1 MSFGLLFPAF
11 LAALAALAVPIWL
24 HMRHS
29 DKDKP
34 FRFPS
39 LMFLEKLPI
48 RTASRRRIVDIPLL
62 LLRLAAITLLV
73 LAFGRPYFS
82 RNVDEAMAQRP
93 RAIVILLDRSGSMG
107 HTDVW
112 AAALDSARAKLTG
125 IQSTDRVALV
135 LFDEEAEVAQ
145 SFTSD
150 LSLLRAAIAAA
161 KPGDR
166 GTRYAAALR
175 AARQLLSAAPDAT
188 HEVYVVTDV
197 QRSGVSGLAGLDLP
211 TGMTIVAVPVS
222 PKRRANSA
230 VVSVDVRRIT
240 GQRVTVAVQARVVTR
255 ELPSARRVR
264 ASLALNGRPS
274 GTRDVTLPVS
284 GDLTIA
290 FDAVPLPS
298 GRVTGTVTLEKDAL
312 AFDDVFRFTLP
323 DEDQLRVL
331 LVVPDDASSDETVYF
346 ERALGIGKAPTV
358 AIERRRPATIDARS
372 LRGAALVVLWD
383 TRPVGAALEP
393 WVRGGGGLVVAASTR
408 LAARPAN
415 SLLVPAT
422 ITGMTDRSA
431 DRGGTF
437 GEVSREHPLFS
448 PFRDASSGLGLARFL
463 RYPRMEPTQGT
474 DVLARFDD
482 GLPAVVERR
491 EGAGRVVVVAVPLHV
506 RESAGDFPLQAAYL
520 PMLRRLVLHTSGHES
535 APLWRLTGES
545 WNPQAIARE
554 PVVATPSG
562 EIVRPAADSAG
573 TAVALKE
580 AGVYSLY
587 DGRVTGEPSAVV
599 AVNPPPGESDLTPVD
614 PRELLLG
621 VRMTDEAVDA
631 DHARAAP
638 RELEGNQGLWRA
650 VLAIVVLVL
659 LVETLLAT
667 RGWRGIAGHTTVA
680 PSVAPSERSAP

>member
-1 MSFGLLFPAF
+1 MSLGLLFPAF

-24 HMRHS
+24 HLRHS

-48 RTASRRRIVDIPLL
+48 RTASRRRLVDVPLL

-73 LAFGRPYFS
+73 LAFGRPYYA
-82 RNVDEAMAQRP
+82 RDVEAAMAQRP
-93 RAIVILLDRSGSMG
+93 RAIVVLLDRSGSMG

-112 AAALDSARAKLTG
+112 AAAQDSARAKLVG
-125 IQSTDRVALV
+125 IQQADRVALV
-135 LFDEEAEVAQ
+135 VFDEEAEIAQ

-150 LSLLRAAIAAA
+150 VSLVRAAIAAA

-211 TGMTIVAVPVS
+211 TGMTIAAVPVS

-230 VVSVDVRRIT
+230 IAAVDVRRIA

-255 ELPSARRVR
+255 ELPGARRVR
-264 ASLALNGRPS
+264 ATLALNGRPS
-274 GTRDVTLPVS
+274 GSRDVTLPAS
-284 GDLTIA
+284 GDFTIA

-298 GRVTGTVTLEKDAL
+298 GRVSGTISLEKDAL

-323 DEDQLRVL
+323 DEDELRVL
-331 LVVPDDASSDETVYF
+331 LVVPDDAGSDETVYF

-358 AIERRRPATIDARS
+358 RIERRRPGTLDARS
-372 LRGAALVVLWD
+372 LRDAALVVLWD
-383 TRPVGAALEP
+383 ARPTGAALET
-393 WVRGGGGLVVAASTR
+393 WVRGGGGLVVAAGAR
-408 LAARPAN
+408 LAARPAT
-415 SLLVPAT
+415 SPLVPAT
-422 ITGMTDRSA
+422 IAGMTDRLA

-437 GEVSREHPLFS
+437 GEFSREHPLFT
-448 PFRDASSGLGLARFL
+448 PFRDANSSLGLARFL
-463 RYPRMEPTQGT
+463 RYPRLEPGAGS
-474 DVLARFDD
+474 DVIARFDD
-482 GLPAVVERR
+482 GQPAVVERR
-491 EGAGRVVVVAVPLHV
+491 EGAGRIIMIGAPLHAG
-506 RESAGDFPLQAAYL
+506 AGDLPLQPTYL
-520 PMLRRLVLHTSGHES
+520 PLLRRVVLHTSGHES

-554 PVVATPSG
+554 PVVSTPSG
-562 EIVRPAADSAG
+562 EIVRPLADSAG

-587 DGRVTGEPSAVV
+587 DGRVTGEPAAIV

-621 VRMTDEAVDA
+621 VRLTDQAVDA

-680 PSVAPSERSAP
+680 PSERSAS